1 MTTKLREWNFRKNTT
16 RTERESVVLK
26 GTPSTQLEQMMGGRR
41 ITSFKV
47 ERWQKEMKPS
57 SNQRSRQEVFRNAD
71 QPRTT
76 DRGIDAQI
84 EAGSSS
90 ASSSSMAD
98 PAQIFEVG
106 KSPIS
111 SMSNSTVSDP
121 DVALESSNFTNDT
134 WPFASTAVV
143 DVIGSPKLS
152 RLFAALKLECPT
164 DIDPFSLPEPAFPTP
179 PEAIG
184 CLSQSDL
191 MDLHNK
197 KNGDSDSQKGK
208 EVVRYDYYNTRFFF
222 QLPLP
227 GSSPQRAFSRKF
239 PEFDVW
245 FPSGVLMNPS
255 PLNELYVFPSP
266 TPKLV
271 KDTPGLRTQAVND
284 RFLELELS
292 KKLAKLQPLLHE
304 YDPKILQTMNELAGA
319 LLNQGKYLQAEE
331 LFRKLAGIFLVTCGP
346 NSEGYLWAQVDLSNT
361 LACLDRDPEADK
373 ILRSIERAIA
383 LGFKAPDPLVLEFL
397 NTKAWVA
404 RGMGD
409 RQGDENCGRE
419 LLQITLGSYGL
430 RHPET
435 LHAIRNLASPLK
447 RKGSLQESEQ
457 LLRIVVQLSNEVN
470 GVCSETELQAM
481 SILAEILSLNN
492 QYIDS
497 VRLSRLAL
505 GRAKVLL
512 GPTHGIAV
520 RCSRQLAISLRGIG
534 YLRESEQALKEIIEN
549 QSATLGE
556 KHVETLVSLCF
567 LGSMLY
573 DDGRYAEAIPC
584 FRKALWGDSQ
594 SIVAP
599 TKKSQ
604 DVCYWLG
611 KCYERLG
618 DNEGARALYFHY
630 IHKIRAAAGE
640 AHPYVIEVREWI
652 TELPEPFNAPNQD

>member
-1 MTTKLREWNFRKNTT
+1 M
-16 RTERESVVLK
+16 ERESVVLK
-26 GTPSTQLEQMMGGRR
+26 GTPSTHLEQIMGGRR
-41 ITSFKV
+41 ITSFRV

-57 SNQRSRQEVFRNAD
+57 PNQRSRQEVFRDAD

-84 EAGSSS
+84 EVGSSS
-90 ASSSSMAD
+90 ESSSSMAD
-98 PAQIFEVG
+98 LAQIFEVG

-111 SMSNSTVSDP
+111 PMSNSTVSDP
-121 DVALESSNFTNDT
+121 DVALESSNFSNDT
-134 WPFASTAVV
+134 WPFASTAV

-152 RLFAALKLECPT
+152 RLFAALKMECPT

-179 PEAIG
+179 PEATD

-191 MDLHNK
+191 MDLHNT
-197 KNGDSDSQKGK
+197 KNRDSDSQKGE
-208 EVVRYDYYNTRFFF
+208 EVVRYDYYNTTF
-222 QLPLP
+222 QLPLL

-245 FPSGVLMNPS
+245 FPSGAVMIPS

-266 TPKLV
+266 TPKLM
-271 KDTPGLRTQAVND
+271 KETPGLRTQVAND
-284 RFLELELS
+284 RFLEVESS

-304 YDPKILQTMNELAGA
+304 YDPKILQTMNKLAGA
-319 LLNQGKYLQAEE
+319 LFNQGKYLQAEE

-361 LACLDRDPEADK
+361 LAFLDRDPEADK
-373 ILRSIERAIA
+373 IVQSIESAIT
-383 LGFKAPDPLVLEFL
+383 LGFKASDRLVLEFL

-404 RGMGD
+404 REMGD

-430 RHPET
+430 RHPQT
-435 LHAIRNLASPLK
+435 LHAIRNLANPLK

-470 GVCSETELQAM
+470 GVWSETELLAM
-481 SILAEILSLNN
+481 SVLADILSLNN
-492 QYIDS
+492 QHIES
-497 VRLSRLAL
+497 VMLSRLAL

-512 GPTHGIAV
+512 GPTHRVAV
-520 RCSRQLAISLRGIG
+520 GCSRQLAISMRGIG
-534 YLRESEQALKEIIEN
+534 HLRESEQALKEIIEN

-556 KHVETLVSLCF
+556 KHVETLVSLCY
-567 LGSMLY
+567 LGSTLY

-594 SIVAP
+594 SIVTP
-599 TKKSQ
+599 TKKSK

-611 KCYERLG
+611 RCYERLG

-630 IHKIRAAAGE
+630 IDQFRTAAGE

-652 TELPEPFNAPNQD
+652 SELPEPFNAPHQD